1 MQRMVSFGELE
12 DYAKRYSET
21 RQRKEL
27 EVEAKDAATKIIDS
41 ITSPDF
47 SLPLQR
53 QGLVSNG
60 TMTYIYLN
68 NLTYPYLFEFLA
80 EILHTKI
87 PIIVNDASFGPGEI
101 IVNKVDQKEA
111 KDDLNTSIGELQ
123 KLLYAKKNKL

>member
-1 MQRMVSFGELE
+1 MVSFRDLE
-12 DYAKRYSET
+12 EYAKRYSET

-53 QGLVSNG
+53 QGLVSDG

-111 KDDLNTSIGELQ
+111 KDDLNSSIGELQ
-123 KLLYAKKNKL
+123 KLLYAKKNKV

>member
-123 KLLYAKKNKL
+123 KLLYAKKNQL

>member
-1 MQRMVSFGELE
+1 MVSFGELE

-53 QGLVSNG
+53 QGLVSDG

-80 EILHTKI
+80 KILHTKI
-87 PIIVNDASFGPGEI
+87 PIIVNDTSFGPGEI

>member
-101 IVNKVDQKEA
+101 IVNKVDQNEA
-111 KDDLNTSIGELQ
+111 KDDLNSSIGELQ

>member
-21 RQRKEL
+21 RLRKEL

>member
-1 MQRMVSFGELE
+1 MVSFGELE

-27 EVEAKDAATKIIDS
+27 EVEAKDAATKIINS

>member
-1 MQRMVSFGELE
+1 MQRMVSFRDLE
-12 DYAKRYSET
+12 DCAKRYSDT
-21 RQRKEL
+21 RKRKEL
-27 EVEAKDAATKIIDS
+27 EVEAKHTATKIIDS

-47 SLPLQR
+47 SLPLKR

-87 PIIVNDASFGPGEI
+87 PIIVNDTSFGPGEI
-101 IVNKVDQKEA
+101 IVNKVDEKEA
-111 KDDLNTSIGELQ
+111 KDDLNSSIEELQ

>member
-1 MQRMVSFGELE
+1 MVSFGELE

-53 QGLVSNG
+53 QGLVSNR

>member
-1 MQRMVSFGELE
+1 MVSFGELE

-27 EVEAKDAATKIIDS
+27 EVEAKDTATKIIDS

-123 KLLYAKKNKL
+123 KLLYTKKNKL

>member
-1 MQRMVSFGELE
+1 MVSFGELE

>member
-1 MQRMVSFGELE
+1 MVSFRELE
-12 DYAKRYSET
+12 EYAKRYSET

-27 EVEAKDAATKIIDS
+27 EVEAKDTATKIIDS

-111 KDDLNTSIGELQ
+111 KDDLNSSIGELQ
-123 KLLYAKKNKL
+123 KLLYAKKNKV

>member
-12 DYAKRYSET
+12 AYAKRYSET

>member
-12 DYAKRYSET
+12 AYAKRYSET

-27 EVEAKDAATKIIDS
+27 EVEAKDAATKIINS